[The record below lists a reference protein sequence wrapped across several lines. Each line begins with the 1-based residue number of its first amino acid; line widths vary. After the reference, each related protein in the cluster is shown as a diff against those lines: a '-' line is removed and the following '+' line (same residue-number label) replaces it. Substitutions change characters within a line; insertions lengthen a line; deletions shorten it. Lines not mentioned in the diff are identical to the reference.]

1 MWKIA
6 RFTIL
11 YYGLRAASADGELH
25 PKELEAIHKL
35 AKQLNVSEE
44 EVQQIRSLINE
55 ENKLIE
61 KRAKTIFP
69 DGPLWSFASLWR
81 NISAK
86 QMINLWIF
94 RWNNVLISTNL
105 LFCMQFLIIV

>member
-1 MWKIA
+1 MAYVKIA

-35 AKQLNVSEE
+35 AKQLNVSKE

-55 ENKLIE
+55 ENKLIDE
-61 KRAKTIFP
+61 QKLFSRM
-69 DGPLWSFASLWR
+69 ASLIFCKFMTKHVCKT
-81 NISAK
+81 NDQPLNFSLK
-86 QMINLWIF
+86 QCINLY
-94 RWNNVLISTNL
+94 
-105 LFCMQFLIIV
+105 